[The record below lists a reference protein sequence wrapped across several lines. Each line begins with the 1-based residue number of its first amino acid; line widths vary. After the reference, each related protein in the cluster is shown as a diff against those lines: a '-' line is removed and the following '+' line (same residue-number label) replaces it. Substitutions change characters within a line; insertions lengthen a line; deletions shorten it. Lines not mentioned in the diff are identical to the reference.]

1 MDSNFSLGAAYCSC
15 FKDKSSWA
23 LPISCTLFPISGLIL
38 LVLLYSDA
46 DELYRVK
53 FIVKGT
59 PQEVELVLPDA
70 SKSFENVA
78 DQCVIL
84 VSSVQKEFVSVM
96 NIAGEL
102 LVACT

>member
-1 MDSNFSLGAAYCSC
+1 M
-15 FKDKSSWA
+15 
-23 LPISCTLFPISGLIL
+23 
-38 LVLLYSDA
+38 
-46 DELYRVK
+46 K

-70 SKSFENVA
+70 LKSFENVA
-78 DQCVIL
+78 AYQCVIL

-102 LVACT
+102 LVAWTQAKGIHEQELRKTNNCY